1 MNTSIYLFYIRVIKN
16 LYKQIAYDFFD
27 IDISCFTIT
36 ALATIKAM
44 IRTNDIDII
53 SPRFFIDQIAVSIE
67 IEGII
72 ANIVIKM
79 YTILPLMR
87 AIYQYV

>member
-1 MNTSIYLFYIRVIKN
+1 
-16 LYKQIAYDFFD
+16 
-27 IDISCFTIT
+27 
-36 ALATIKAM
+36 M